1 VEGVGNQGDDNV
13 DLGDLSVEGI
23 GVVDIELP
31 LLVLRCASMRR
42 CPHAYGVGVGN
53 ALGEVLCLL
62 ECPARYGNLD
72 TRLCEDVDGWSCAV
86 VVSLK

>member
-31 LLVLRCASMRR
+31 LLVLRCASMRK
-42 CPHAYGVGVGN
+42 CPYAYGVGVGN
-53 ALGEVLCLL
+53 
-62 ECPARYGNLD
+62 ARYGNLD